1 MERVE
6 VVSPEEVSATEVRVA
21 STQDPGF
28 EVEAPRSR
36 WDMNGRV
43 AVFEGGVTA
52 RRGDFQMECAQMEIR
67 YREDGELE
75 SATATGEIRI
85 RRPPWTASGDTA
97 SIDLAE
103 GTIALHGSARITNGQ
118 HHMRGERIL
127 LAMDEETIDCT
138 DCVVEIG
145 PGAVEREE

>member
-6 VVSPEEVSATEVRVA
+6 VVSEEEVNATEVRVA

-43 AVFEGGVTA
+43 AVFEGGITA
-52 RRGDFQMECAQMEIR
+52 KRGEFHLECERMEIR
-67 YREDGELE
+67 YGEEGELE
-75 SATATGEIRI
+75 NATATGNIRI
-85 RRPPWTASGDTA
+85 QRPPWTATGDTA
-97 SIDLAE
+97 TIDLAE
-103 GTIALHGSARITNGQ
+103 GMIALHGSAEITNGQ
-118 HHMRGERIL
+118 HLMRGDRIL
-127 LAMDEETIDCT
+127 LAMDDETIDCT

-145 PGAVEREE
+145 PGVEEREE